1 MEGKKEPGW
10 AHSGL
15 PGSLPGSA
23 ALLGFC
29 SLLCHLFGVFSRL
42 ALVEELPQ
50 RIKKRI
56 NIFLCN
62 YSCGA
67 GLRVVQRSRKA
78 WLFTHAR
85 NLPADTRLFVRQS
98 EKPATS
104 PCNLMNHWFKRASK
118 ARASVTLRHAHPFL
132 NETAKLT
139 EQWKQ
144 WKGTGR
150 TNWLTV
156 HCWSRTFTFRDELPR
171 AGLSLHYWHIWPCPE
186 GSPCPNRDL

>member
-85 NLPADTRLFVRQS
+85 NLPVDTRLFVRQS

-118 ARASVTLRHAHPFL
+118 ARASVTCTSISEWDGKVYRAVKTVKG
-132 NETAKLT
+132 NRQNKLVNSPLLI
-139 EQWKQ
+139 QNLHFQRWASQ
-144 WKGTGR
+144 GWAFPSL
-150 TNWLTV
+150 LT
-156 HCWSRTFTFRDELPR
+156 HLALSRGIPM
-171 AGLSLHYWHIWPCPE
+171 S
-186 GSPCPNRDL
+186 